1 MDLLTPI
8 SELPRTSPRTIQRFE
23 ALGIKTYKDL
33 LHYYPFRY
41 EDYSN
46 VSTISRLQEGETVTV
61 KGTLTAFKN
70 SFTKRGFKLQ
80 KGTLTDATGSME
92 VVWYNQMYLTNVLHD
107 GLYIAV
113 AGQVERFGRTINMK
127 PTEYE
132 VLRSPDAKT
141 IHTGR
146 LVPVYSTIYG
156 VSSKTIR
163 EKVQY
168 VLSLFM
174 QEKSEELEFIPHE
187 ILEKFDLLSYQSALA
202 GIHEPD
208 TRESYRKARKRL
220 AFNELF
226 IRVLSSHLVKEK
238 WKQETITRPIR
249 IDKTI
254 QKKLD
259 ALVKELPFE
268 LTSAQTRTTDEILSD
283 LKQKTPMNRFVQG
296 DVGSGKTVVA
306 AIAAYATYLNRL
318 QTLIMAP
325 TEILAQQH
333 YKTVTSLIN
342 DPNVRIGLQTGSK
355 KSVTKKQAALEFD
368 IVVGT
373 QALITQ
379 SLNFDRVGL
388 VVIDEQHRF
397 GVKQR
402 AMLKDKGINPHLLT
416 MTATPIPRTVSLTL
430 YSELDLSVI
439 DEMPKGRKP
448 IKTYVT
454 PQTKRDKGNE
464 WIKKQIKETGSQ
476 VYIICPLVE
485 ESESE
490 TMKSVRAVTVEYEHL
505 KSQVFKDFKV
515 ALLHGKMKSKE
526 KEQVMDDFKARKYD
540 ILVSTSVVE
549 VGVDVPN
556 ATIMLIEGAERFGL
570 AQLHQL
576 RGRVG
581 RSDKQ
586 SYCFL
591 FTSTKESENTKR
603 LQYFSS
609 TNSGMKLAEYD
620 LKLRGPGDLYGTQ
633 QSGYTDLQ
641 LADITNYRQVHD
653 AQDAVQMV
661 TTKFTIQK
669 LPKLQA
675 IISQYQLDQISRD

>member
-1 MDLLTPI
+1 MDLNTPI
-8 SELPRTSPRTIQRFE
+8 AALPRTSSRTIQRFE

-46 VSTISRLQEGETVTV
+46 ISTISKLQEGETVTV
-61 KGTLTAFKN
+61 KGTLTNFKN

-80 KGTLTDATGSME
+80 KGTITDQTGTLE
-92 VVWYNQMYLTNVLHD
+92 VVWYNQMYLTNVLHE
-107 GLYIAV
+107 GLYVAV
-113 AGQVERFGRTINMK
+113 AGQVERFGRTLNMK
-127 PTEYE
+127 PAEYE
-132 VLRSPDAKT
+132 VLRSPDAKM

-146 LVPVYSTIYG
+146 LVPVYSTVYG

-168 VLSLFM
+168 VLNLFM
-174 QEKSEELEFIPHE
+174 STPTEELEFVPPE
-187 ILEKFDLLSYQSALA
+187 VLKKYNLLSYQQAIA
-202 GIHEPD
+202 GIHEPE
-208 TRESYRKARKRL
+208 TRESYREARKRL

-226 IRVLSSHLVKEK
+226 IRILSSHLVKEK
-238 WKQETITRPIR
+238 WKQETITKPIT
-249 IDKTI
+249 IDAKI
-254 QKKLD
+254 RKNLD
-259 ALVKELPFE
+259 ALIQELPFK
-268 LTSAQTRTTDEILSD
+268 LTEAQQRTTEEILSD
-283 LKQKTPMNRFVQG
+283 LKKQTPMNRFVQG

-306 AIAAYATYLNRL
+306 AIAAYATYLNGL

-342 DPNVRIGLQTGSK
+342 DPKVKIGIQTGSK
-355 KSVTKKQAALEFD
+355 KSVTKKKSSLEFD

-373 QALITQ
+373 QALITRN
-379 SLNFDRVGL
+379 LDFDRVGL

-402 AMLKDKGINPHLLT
+402 AMLKEKGINPHLLT

-454 PQTKRDKGNE
+454 PQSKREKGNE
-464 WIKKQIKETGSQ
+464 WIKTQIRNEGAQ

-490 TMKSVRAVTVEYEHL
+490 TMQSVRAATKEYEHL
-505 KSQVFKDFKV
+505 KTKVFKDFNV
-515 ALLHGKMKSKE
+515 ALLHGKMKPKE
-526 KEQVMDDFKARKYD
+526 KEEVMNDFKARKYD

-556 ATIMLIEGAERFGL
+556 ATIMLIEGAERFGI

-576 RGRVG
+576 RGRIG

-591 FTSTKESENTKR
+591 FASTKEAETTKR
-603 LQYFSS
+603 LQFFAS
-609 TNSGMKLAEYD
+609 TTSGLKLAEYD

-641 LADITNYRQVHD
+641 LADITNYRQVHE
-653 AQDAVQMV
+653 AKEAVEIV
-661 TTKFTIQK
+661 TTNYKINN
-669 LPKLQA
+669 LPKLQQ
-675 IISQYQLDQISRD
+675 IISQYELDQISRD

>member
-1 MDLLTPI
+1 MDFQKPI
-8 SELPRTSPRTIQRFE
+8 DSLPRTSPRTIQRLQKLE
-23 ALGIKTYKDL
+23 IHTYSDL

-41 EDYSN
+41 DDYSTRAKIGT
-46 VSTISRLQEGETVTV
+46 VQAGETVTIT
-61 KGTLTAFKN
+61 GTIQTFQN

-80 KGTLTDATGSME
+80 KAIISDETGIIE
-92 VVWYNQMYLTNVLHD
+92 AVWYNQMYLTNVLKEGMH
-107 GLYIAV
+107 IAI
-113 AGQVERFGRTINMK
+113 AGVIERFGRTVTIK
-127 PTEYE
+127 PQEYE
-132 VLRSPDAKT
+132 ILSSLQDKT

-146 LVPVYSTIYG
+146 LVPVYSQIYG
-156 VSSKTIR
+156 LSSKTIR
-163 EKVQY
+163 EKILY
-168 VLSLFM
+168 VLDLYKLIDPSNT
-174 QEKSEELEFIPHE
+174 EFIPHD
-187 ILEKFDLLSYQSALA
+187 ILGKYNLIGQHQAINW
-202 GIHEPD
+202 IHLPPGKKEQQQAQ
-208 TRESYRKARKRL
+208 RRIG
-220 AFNELF
+220 FNELF

-238 WKQETITRPIR
+238 WKQETTTTPITIT
-249 IDKTI
+249 KSI
-254 QKKLD
+254 QEQLD
-259 ALVKELPFE
+259 RFMKNLPFE
-268 LTSAQTRTTDEILSD
+268 LTSAQKRTTEEILSD
-283 LKQKTPMNRFVQG
+283 IQKKTPMNRFVQG

-306 AIAAYATYLNRL
+306 AIAAFVTHLNGL

-333 YKTVTSLIN
+333 FKTISTLIN
-342 DPNVRIGLQTGSK
+342 DPHIKIGLQTGSHKSISKK
-355 KSVTKKQAALEFD
+355 KSSLEYD

-373 QALITQ
+373 QALITEK
-379 SLNFDRVGL
+379 LNFDHVGL

-454 PQTKRDKGNE
+454 PQEKREKGNE
-464 WIKKQIKETGSQ
+464 WIKKQIREQGAQ

-490 TMKSVRAVTVEYEHL
+490 TLKSVRAATKEYEYL
-505 KSQVFKDFKV
+505 KHEVFREFNV
-515 ALLHGKMKSKE
+515 ALLHGKMKAKE
-526 KEQVMDDFKARKYD
+526 KEEVMKQYKDKKYD

-556 ATIMLIEGAERFGL
+556 ATIMFIEGAERFGI

-591 FTSTKESENTKR
+591 FTSTKEAEQKHR
-603 LQYFSS
+603 LQFFSS
-609 TNSGMKLAEYD
+609 TNSGLKLAEYD

-633 QSGYTDLQ
+633 QHGYTDLK
-641 LADITNYRQVHD
+641 LADITDYRQVHD
-653 AQDAVQMV
+653 VKDAVQTFVNKYHVKDFSILKQM
-661 TTKFTIQK
+661 IDE
-669 LPKLQA
+669 
-675 IISQYQLDQISRD
+675 YQVDQISRD